1 VSKQYLLQ
9 VTVFSSFLLNTVSH
23 HQKVTCAILFM
34 SMTLPMQ
41 NRLSTGLG
49 PPWTAAIEPACAC
62 SNRTNGSG
70 IYSEVP
76 GDGGRRVI
84 GAWRKGGEGQARDAS
99 RTFNSLDLS
108 LSRTQS
114 KGGRAHARRV
124 TGVN

>member
-1 VSKQYLLQ
+1 
-9 VTVFSSFLLNTVSH
+9 
-23 HQKVTCAILFM
+23 
-34 SMTLPMQ
+34 MTLPMQ

-84 GAWRKGGEGQARDAS
+84 GVTARGPAGATPYGVRVAEGRGGAGTRCIEDI
-99 RTFNSLDLS
+99 
-108 LSRTQS
+108 
-114 KGGRAHARRV
+114 
-124 TGVN
+124 

>member
-1 VSKQYLLQ
+1 
-9 VTVFSSFLLNTVSH
+9 
-23 HQKVTCAILFM
+23 M
-34 SMTLPMQ
+34 SMTLPRQ

-84 GAWRKGGEGQARDAS
+84 GVTPRARGPAGGDAIRRAR
-99 RTFNSLDLS
+99 
-108 LSRTQS
+108 
-114 KGGRAHARRV
+114 GGREGRGRHAMRRGHLTLSISHYLGLRAREGARMRAV
-124 TGVN
+124 